1 VLKFFFSTIILFI
14 ASVILIAEAAFAIPS
29 IPGTQ
34 LMAQVNPSPNPVIT
48 PTDRGNVDES
58 NRIDLQP
65 ILRQILKQPVP
76 MRRKITISKQWTSLT
91 GNCMEREN
99 NGVGG

>member
-34 LMAQVNPSPNPVIT
+34 LMAQVNPSPNPVLT

-58 NRIDLQP
+58 NRNANRSSTNSQTDSQATSSNAPQDYDLEAMD
-65 ILRQILKQPVP
+65 KFD
-76 MRRKITISKQWTSLT
+76 
-91 GNCMEREN
+91 RELY
-99 NGVGG
+99 GAGK